1 MGVQCGTLR
10 GGGSLAYRTLEGG
23 GRAEPNTLLDV
34 ESTAQHLFL
43 LHTLEERRD
52 SPQFSTDSRVYCIAL
67 EGEGSNAAMLLA
79 HHNALQ

>member
-23 GRAEPNTLLDV
+23 GGAEPNTLLDV

-43 LHTLEERRD
+43 LQHTGGKEGQ
-52 SPQFSTDSRVYCIAL
+52 SPIPY
-67 EGEGSNAAMLLA
+67 
-79 HHNALQ
+79 